1 MNVGKVRQ
9 ANACTLGWCDRP
21 STAAGGAGA
30 GATARCITSA
40 GFAYSLC
47 TDNEGRDTPSI
58 GCSLPDYCFWQ
69 TCVALGCRI
78 LLYKPKPTLQ
88 CFFGRWTTFHK
99 TIETKSTKRAFVL
112 GENQYSIRI
121 LCSLCQTVLNLICS
135 KYYWISLWFRSLSVR
150 RQPCFKAGTHLDQC
164 G

>member
-58 GCSLPDYCFWQ
+58 GCSLPDYCF
-69 TCVALGCRI
+69 
-78 LLYKPKPTLQ
+78 
-88 CFFGRWTTFHK
+88 
-99 TIETKSTKRAFVL
+99 
-112 GENQYSIRI
+112 
-121 LCSLCQTVLNLICS
+121 
-135 KYYWISLWFRSLSVR
+135 
-150 RQPCFKAGTHLDQC
+150 
-164 G
+164 